1 MRHTRRGA
9 IASWLLAAAA
19 GSVSPAIA
27 ANGEIWTRVDP
38 GIVLMAALAL
48 AAVGGSAI
56 GFALRGLRR
65 GGDRNLRAEQDPAHA
80 GADVVWEL
88 DAELRFV
95 RVRGIGTPGTRP
107 LLADQDLG
115 ALWKDVPLGAS
126 GRAAVAEIESR
137 CARRAAFRDVIVP
150 RDEPAAILSYHSVSG
165 APVSARDGRFLG
177 YRGVVRDVTAGFARE
192 EALRTERRHAEEA
205 SATKTTFIATMSHE
219 LRSPL
224 NAVIGFSE
232 VMSREILGPMGSPRY
247 LAYAND
253 IGTAGQ
259 HMLSLVNDILG
270 MAKLESGQHA
280 LEETEFDLETII
292 AESISLIRLQA
303 ERGRHSIEVKLEA
316 WPRLRA
322 DARAVRQILVN
333 LLNNAIKF
341 SNAGGRVEV
350 STGFVVDFGG
360 ALRIGVRDFGIG
372 IAAEDIQ
379 RLGHPFV
386 QLKAGRERGG
396 GSGLGLAIV
405 RHLAA
410 LHEGHVEIVSR
421 PDAGTSVNVF
431 LPASRVIARATA
443 DRPGGKP

>member
-1 MRHTRRGA
+1 
-9 IASWLLAAAA
+9 
-19 GSVSPAIA
+19 
-27 ANGEIWTRVDP
+27 
-38 GIVLMAALAL
+38 
-48 AAVGGSAI
+48 
-56 GFALRGLRR
+56 
-65 GGDRNLRAEQDPAHA
+65 
-80 GADVVWEL
+80 
-88 DAELRFV
+88 
-95 RVRGIGTPGTRP
+95 
-107 LLADQDLG
+107 
-115 ALWKDVPLGAS
+115 
-126 GRAAVAEIESR
+126 
-137 CARRAAFRDVIVP
+137 
-150 RDEPAAILSYHSVSG
+150 
-165 APVSARDGRFLG
+165 
-177 YRGVVRDVTAGFARE
+177 
-192 EALRTERRHAEEA
+192 
-205 SATKTTFIATMSHE
+205 MSHE

-270 MAKLESGQHA
+270 MAKLESGQQA
-280 LEETEFDLETII
+280 IEETEFDLETII
-292 AESISLIRLQA
+292 AESIALIRLQA
-303 ERGRHSIEVKLEA
+303 ERGRHNMEIKLEA

-341 SNAGGRVEV
+341 SDAGGRIEIN
-350 STGFVVDFGG
+350 TAFVVDFGG

-372 IAAEDIQ
+372 IAAEDIP
-379 RLGHPFV
+379 RLGQPFT

-410 LHEGHVEIVSR
+410 LHDGRVEIVSR

-431 LPASRVIARATA
+431 LPASRVIARA
-443 DRPGGKP
+443 PGKAGGNP

>member
-1 MRHTRRGA
+1 MTAAQWRLTA
-9 IASWLLAAAA
+9 WLLMAVFGLISTDARA
-19 GSVSPAIA
+19 V
-27 ANGEIWTRVDP
+27 GEPWARAEPST
-38 GIVLMAALAL
+38 VLIAALAL
-48 AAVGGSAI
+48 AALGGSAI

-65 GGDRNLRAEQDPAHA
+65 GGGVEAGVEPDPAQL
-80 GADVVWEL
+80 GADMAWEL
-88 DAELRFV
+88 DSELRFV
-95 RVRGIGTPGTRP
+95 RVRGAGSPGSHQ
-107 LLADQDLG
+107 LLGDRDLG
-115 ALWKDVPLGAS
+115 SLWKDVKLGAS
-126 GRAAVAEIESR
+126 ARVAVAEIETR

-150 RDEPAAILSYHSVSG
+150 RDEASSGVSYHAVSG
-165 APVSARDGRFLG
+165 APISARDGRFIG
-177 YRGVVRDVTAGFARE
+177 YRGVVREVTAGFMRE
-192 EALRTERRHAEEA
+192 EALRTERRRAEEA

-270 MAKLESGQHA
+270 MAKLESGQQA

-303 ERGRHSIEVKLEA
+303 ERGRHSVEVKLEA

-322 DARAVRQILVN
+322 DARAIRQILVN
-333 LLNNAIKF
+333 LLNNAVKF
-341 SNAGGRVEV
+341 SDAGGRIEV
-350 STGFVVDFGG
+350 STAFVVDFGG

-372 IAAEDIQ
+372 IAAEDIP

-421 PDAGTSVNVF
+421 PDSGTSVNVF
-431 LPASRVIARATA
+431 LPASRVIARAA
-443 DRPGGKP
+443 PGQAGVAP

>member
-1 MRHTRRGA
+1 MKPARWRPTA
-9 IASWLLAAAA
+9 WLLMA
-19 GSVSPAIA
+19 GAGLVSWDARAVVEPWARA
-27 ANGEIWTRVDP
+27 EPST
-38 GIVLMAALAL
+38 VLIAALAL
-48 AAVGGSAI
+48 AALGGSAI

-65 GGDRNLRAEQDPAHA
+65 GGGGDVRHDQDPAQV
-80 GADVVWEL
+80 GADIAWEL
-88 DAELRFV
+88 DGELRFV
-95 RVRGIGTPGTRP
+95 RVRGAGVSGTTP
-107 LLADQDLG
+107 LLGDRDLG
-115 ALWKDVPLGAS
+115 ALWKDVKLGTSA
-126 GRAAVAEIESR
+126 RVAVAEIETR
-137 CARRAAFRDVIVP
+137 CARHAAFRDVIVP
-150 RDEPAAILSYHSVSG
+150 RDETSSALTYHAVSG
-165 APVSARDGRFLG
+165 APISARDGRFMG

-192 EALRTERRHAEEA
+192 EALRTERRRAEEA

-247 LAYAND
+247 LAYASD
-253 IGTAGQ
+253 IATAGQ

-270 MAKLESGQHA
+270 MAKLESGQQA

-292 AESISLIRLQA
+292 AESIALIRLQA
-303 ERGRHSIEVKLEA
+303 ERGRHNVEVKLEA

-333 LLNNAIKF
+333 LLNNAVKF
-341 SNAGGRVEV
+341 SNAGGRIEI
-350 STGFVVDFGG
+350 STAFVVDFGG

-372 IAAEDIQ
+372 IAPDDIP

-410 LHEGHVEIVSR
+410 LHDGHVEIVSR
-421 PDAGTSVNVF
+421 PDAGTAVNVF
-431 LPASRVIARATA
+431 LPASRVIARAA
-443 DRPGGKP
+443 AGHSGGSP